1 MEELLRIILKNS
13 DGLILA
19 AKLMV
24 FRSAHIL

>member
-24 FRSAHIL
+24 FRSAHM